1 MLKLRITYCG
11 GCNPEIDRG
20 NLVERLYDLMQA
32 EGLAFCPV
40 PDYQTADVVLIVNG
54 CAHACKEEELTTE
67 SFPFISVKGKDSFT
81 RKCPK
86 LTSPKFFLN
95 NSSASPDPAAS
106 ILQPHSSLLT
116 VHPSFAFTHH
126 SSLITHHSS
135 LKKGTAVF
143 RRPFFPI
150 TRIVCFLS

>member
-32 EGLAFCPV
+32 EGLAFCHV

-67 SFPFISVKGKDSFT
+67 SFPFISVQGK
-81 RKCPK
+81 RLLHQEMPEAHLPQVLLKQ
-86 LTSPKFFLN
+86 LL
-95 NSSASPDPAAS
+95 
-106 ILQPHSSLLT
+106 SL
-116 VHPSFAFTHH
+116 A
-126 SSLITHHSS
+126 
-135 LKKGTAVF
+135 
-143 RRPFFPI
+143 
-150 TRIVCFLS
+150 